1 MKKAKKSVFAIFRDN
16 SESWPQGTE
25 NGSFVLKNCCQDRL
39 YIESL
44 SSTTIHKVWLK
55 NCHDLKF
62 ISPLWKLKNE
72 HFDLQAIASVVESYR
87 IAP

>member
-1 MKKAKKSVFAIFRDN
+1 M
-16 SESWPQGTE
+16 
-25 NGSFVLKNCCQDRL
+25 

-72 HFDLQAIASVVESYR
+72 HFDLQAIASVAESYR
-87 IAP
+87 NASYGQNNGFPKEYTELVEINRLQLDGVVVRKIKNLCSNQ